1 MSAKKDRKQSNK
13 AAESRTYGEE
23 LKRALNWVLKDG
35 IFDTV
40 TLHGNAN
47 WTAVSLVQVAVFWVW
62 HPESSLVTAAG
73 EAIAMVN
80 ALFGPCGIGSY
91 QTLTNALATYSKFLV
106 PVMWR
111 NLQELM
117 ESCGGDS
124 YRVGPWVVLAVD
136 GSRVG
141 VPRTRPNEQ
150 RFCKPSR
157 GKKNKR
163 KGKKRGRHAQGKRKT
178 HRKSHYDPQAVGPQ
192 MWLTLVWH
200 IGLRMPWCWKTGPS
214 YSSERAH
221 VLEIIEEQKFPES
234 TLFCGD
240 AGFVGYQFWSEIQ
253 QHHHHFLMRVGSNV
267 RLLKRLGYVRESHG
281 IVYSWPEAAMKKKQ
295 PPLAL
300 RLLHFHDGR
309 KDVYLVTNVLDER
322 KLTARQASA
331 IYRAR
336 WGIELQFRSLKQTFQ
351 RSRLR
356 SRTPDRAEIELHW
369 SLIGLWMIQLLAF
382 REQSKLPEPGEQ
394 TSVAAAIRV
403 IRDIM
408 HKSTTVPP
416 RTESMSARL
425 AEATTD
431 GYQRRSKK
439 KSRNYPRRKEEP
451 SAGKP
456 VIRVAKAE
464 HKRKLKEIQHIRN
477 AA

>member
-1 MSAKKDRKQSNK
+1 MSAKKDRKQSSK

-111 NLQELM
+111 DLQQLM
-117 ESCGGDS
+117 ELCGGDS

-163 KGKKRGRHAQGKRKT
+163 KRNRKGKKRGRHAQGKRKS
-178 HRKSHYDPQAVGPQ
+178 HQKSHYDPQAVGPQ

-221 VLEIIEEQKFPES
+221 VLELLEEQKFPES

-281 IVYSWPEAAMKKKQ
+281 IVW
-295 PPLAL
+295 
-300 RLLHFHDGR
+300 
-309 KDVYLVTNVLDER
+309 
-322 KLTARQASA
+322 
-331 IYRAR
+331 
-336 WGIELQFRSLKQTFQ
+336 RSPI
-351 RSRLR
+351 SI
-356 SRTPDRAEIELHW
+356 A
-369 SLIGLWMIQLLAF
+369 IGLLVFLEENF
-382 REQSKLPEPGEQ
+382 SGSPK
-394 TSVAAAIRV
+394 
-403 IRDIM
+403 
-408 HKSTTVPP
+408 
-416 RTESMSARL
+416 
-425 AEATTD
+425 AEAGARSSVEEVFHFAHLMMGDVPKVGSLGIVLTD
-431 GYQRRSKK
+431 QTIRILIRAPLM
-439 KSRNYPRRKEEP
+439 RATRI
-451 SAGKP
+451 GK
-456 VIRVAKAE
+456 V
-464 HKRKLKEIQHIRN
+464 
-477 AA
+477 